1 MAVPALAFAANA
13 FAADPVIVE
22 TEAYRWAGDTIF
34 QNEFKAWA
42 VSPYE
47 LKSTYKGRPG
57 YYMPVDQSWKRK
69 NDLSSYP
76 KLKSNNLLHEAL
88 YNMALDE
95 MVNAVEPDTT
105 LRTGK

>member
-1 MAVPALAFAANA
+1 MNSSRHIRDAL
-13 FAADPVIVE
+13 VI
-22 TEAYRWAGDTIF
+22 IC
-34 QNEFKAWA
+34 
-42 VSPYE
+42 
-47 LKSTYKGRPG
+47 LSTRA
-57 YYMPVDQSWKRK
+57 WKRK

-105 LRTGK
+105 LRTGKEWSGVWTAM